1 MSEENN
7 PKLKKRDKPAF
18 LLVLLVLSGLS
29 LGGGF
34 FGVVST
40 IISGPSTDDELNAVR
55 VESAKAL
62 SESRKDLKDSEGE
75 KAFEVVEN
83 MSNFFIERN
92 EYIQKQVFWPY
103 HLLVFLATGIGIVG
117 VFFMFKLKK
126 IGFHLY
132 IIYCLLD
139 VGIPFILFPGELR
152 SSILIILSLSL
163 SALFVFLYS
172 LNLKHF
178 VDAEPVD
185 GSGFKYNN

>member
-7 PKLKKRDKPAF
+7 PQLKKRDKPAF

-29 LGGGF
+29 LGGGLF
-34 FGVVST
+34 NVVST
-40 IISGPSTDDELNAVR
+40 IVSGPSSNDELNAVR

-103 HLLVFLATGIGIVG
+103 HLLVFLAIGIGIVG

-178 VDAEPVD
+178 VDAEL
-185 GSGFKYNN
+185 S